1 MLEAAVRAG
10 LGYLLVFRLELVREL
25 GGFEGLLVAALLR
38 TVGEVEGL
46 GLHVS
51 CERCNYNSGRSTVT
65 SASWISRVN
74 ALSKICLQLLE
85 LDCQLR
91 ELPGK
96 F

>member
-1 MLEAAVRAG
+1 MLEAGVNAWHR
-10 LGYLLVFRLELVREL
+10 YLLVLGLELVAEL
-25 GGFEGLLVAALLR
+25 LWAERLLVATLLR
-38 TVGEVEGL
+38 AVSEVEGL

-51 CERCNYNSGRSTVT
+51 CERCNYNSGRSTIT
-65 SASWISRVN
+65 SVSWISRVN